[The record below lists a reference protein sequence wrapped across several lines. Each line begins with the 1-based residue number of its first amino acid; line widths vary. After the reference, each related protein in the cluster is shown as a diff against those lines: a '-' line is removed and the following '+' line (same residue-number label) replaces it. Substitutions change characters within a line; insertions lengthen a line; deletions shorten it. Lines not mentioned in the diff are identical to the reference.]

1 MFIYILELENGKYY
15 IGRTTNIARRIQE
28 HINQLG
34 SSWTKKYKYVRTIE
48 TIKTDDPFDEDKYV
62 KKYMSKYGI
71 DNVRG
76 GSYVLDSLTANEIK
90 FIERELRGASD
101 KCFKCGG
108 EHFVNDCDQGVFK
121 GRNFLQE
128 HRMYNSN
135 SEESSGSDS
144 SYIESLSDSD
154 SSYIDSLSE
163 SESESEDESH
173 KQLNIEIDEIIS
185 PEYESEP
192 EITIE
197 KPDVYVGDISYGS
210 IRNYS
215 YESDSEED
223 INSSESELEEDEEGY
238 WSYKQQYE

>member
-15 IGRTTNIARRIQE
+15 IGKTTNVAKRIQE

-34 SSWTKKYKYVRTIE
+34 SSWTKKYKYVQTIE

-76 GSYVLDSLTANEIK
+76 GSYVLDSLTAYEIK

-101 KCFKCGG
+101 QCFKCGG
-108 EHFVNDCDQGVFK
+108 EHFVNECDQGVFK

-128 HRMYNSN
+128 HRISESN
-135 SEESSGSDS
+135 
-144 SYIESLSDSD
+144 
-154 SSYIDSLSE
+154 SSYIDDSSSDSIYESE
-163 SESESEDESH
+163 SESES
-173 KQLNIEIDEIIS
+173 
-185 PEYESEP
+185 ESEP

-197 KPDVYVGDISYGS
+197 KPDVYVGDILYGS

-223 INSSESELEEDEEGY
+223 INSSEYELEEDEEGY
-238 WSYKQQYE
+238 WFYKQQYE